1 MRIAFY
7 PSYRA
12 VNHDRSSGLVS
23 IAGDVHNA
31 MQAEGH
37 EVFIPVRQ
45 SMEWIYLR
53 PQAWLTTL
61 REIRRGDTTLKTER
75 PDCWLTYHTYYRGPD
90 LIGQVLSGR
99 NRLPYFI
106 LEASY
111 ATKYRKRL
119 KTWVGFHLNR
129 RALLRADMIFVNKLR
144 DVENLRRLLPEE
156 RITYIRPGIRTQA
169 FPSDP
174 ALRESM
180 RAKLGL
186 QDKRLVVTAAMMRPG
201 VKEEGIAFVIKVCA
215 ELLPGMGDLHLLIVG
230 DGPGR
235 ARLEEQARRLL
246 PGAHTFAGRIPA
258 AEMYTVYNAGDVF
271 AFPGINES
279 LGMVYLEAQCCGLP
293 VVATSHDGAPEVVAD
308 EESGLIVPPFS
319 VTDFAGALFTL
330 LTDTE
335 LRSRFSRQA
344 RERILGQHD
353 MGSNYHAMF
362 TIMEKI
368 CARRRS

>member
-7 PSYRA
+7 PSFRS
-12 VNHDRSSGLVS
+12 VDHDNSSGLVS
-23 IAGDVHNA
+23 IARDVHSA

-37 EVFIPVRQ
+37 EVFTPVHQ

-53 PQAWLTTL
+53 PRAWFNTLHQAWQGNTTL
-61 REIRRGDTTLKTER
+61 HTAR

-90 LIGQVLSGR
+90 LIGPLLAGH

-106 LEASY
+106 FEASD

-119 KTWVGFHLNR
+119 KTWLGFHLNR
-129 RALLRADMIFVNKLR
+129 RALQRADMIFVNKLR
-144 DVENLRRLLPEE
+144 DVENLRRLLPAE
-156 RITYIRPGIRTQA
+156 RITYIRPGIRTQS
-169 FPSDP
+169 FPLDP
-174 ALRESM
+174 ALRHSM
-180 RAKLGL
+180 RSKLGL
-186 QDKRLVVTAAMMRPG
+186 QEKRVVVTAAMMRPG
-201 VKEEGIAFVIKVCA
+201 VKEEGIAFVIEACA
-215 ELLPGMGDLHLLIVG
+215 RIRPGINDLHLLIAG

-258 AEMYTVYNAGDVF
+258 AEMYEVYNAGDVF

-293 VVATSHDGAPEVVAD
+293 VAATSHDGAPEVVAD
-308 EESGLIVPPFS
+308 KVSGLIVPPFS
-319 VTDFAGALFTL
+319 LPDFAGALFTL
-330 LTDTE
+330 LTDSE
-335 LRSRFSRQA
+335 LRGRYSREARQ
-344 RERILGQHD
+344 RLLRLHNVTT
-353 MGSNYHAMF
+353 NYKAMF
-362 TIMEKI
+362 AIMENV